1 MVKDAAR
8 TKARLLAAAIDE
20 FAEYGMAGARVD
32 RIAAAAKTNKQMI
45 YSYFGNKDRLFDAAF
60 SSYVGGSLNRVDF
73 DASDLPAYA
82 GRMFDHFERDPQT
95 LRLSTWY
102 RLERPD
108 GPGLAAVAQLNR
120 TRVQRLAEAQR
131 AGLITDDLDPVAL
144 LVLIQSLTIAWASR
158 TNPEFSGNR
167 RLGRDRRRES
177 VVTAVRRIVSRTADL
192 QPA

>member
-1 MVKDAAR
+1 MVKDAVR

-102 RLERPD
+102 WLERPD

>member
-1 MVKDAAR
+1 MKDAEK

-20 FAEYGMAGARVD
+20 FAEYGIAGARVD

-45 YSYFGNKDRLFDAAF
+45 YAYFGNKDHLFDAAF
-60 SSYVGGSLNRVDF
+60 SSYVGGSLDRVDF

-82 GRMFDHFERDPQT
+82 GNMFDHFERDPQT

-120 TRVQRLAEAQR
+120 IRVQRLAEAQR
-131 AGLITDDLDPVAL
+131 AGLITEDLDPVAL
-144 LVLIQSLTIAWASR
+144 LVLIQSLTIAWASK
-158 TNPEFSGNR
+158 TISEFNGNR

-177 VVTAVRRIVSRTADL
+177 VVIAVRRITARTPD
-192 QPA
+192 